1 MNWIDVIV
9 IIVALVGIF
18 VGWRIGFLGA
28 IFATAGLYVGM
39 VLAGQLTD
47 DIAEALTDSVSSDAI
62 ATALAYAIV
71 VGGSLAAALV
81 ARSMVKKMLNFVFLG
96 WINSVGSLALGL
108 IAGVLLGGALITF
121 AARYSNDLPEVDGIG
136 GTIIEMTGIRGNI
149 NDALVESSLVPLWL
163 DIVDAVPG
171 SALGMVPDDFKLALE
186 DLQWRIDLIDAAE
199 KG

>member
-1 MNWIDVIV
+1 MNWIDIIV

-28 IFATAGLYVGM
+28 IFAIAGLYVGM

-62 ATALAYAIV
+62 ATALAYLIV

-81 ARSMVKKMLNFVFLG
+81 VRSVVKKMLNFVFLG
-96 WINSVGSLALGL
+96 WIDSVGSLALGL
-108 IAGVLLGGALITF
+108 IAVVLAAGALITF
-121 AARYSNDLPEVDGIG
+121 AARYSQDLQEVGGVG
-136 GTIIEMTGIRGNI
+136 GTFIEMTGIRGNI
-149 NDALVESSLVPLWL
+149 NDALVDSSLVPLWL

-171 SALGMVPDDFKLALE
+171 SALGMVPDDFKDAL
-186 DLQWRIDLIDAAE
+186 DALDQRIE
-199 KG
+199 KEG

>member
-1 MNWIDVIV
+1 MNWIDIIV

-81 ARSMVKKMLNFVFLG
+81 ARSVVKKILNFVFLG
-96 WINSVGSLALGL
+96 WVDSVGSLALGL

-121 AARYSNDLPEVDGIG
+121 AARYSQDLQERGSFD
-136 GTIIEMTGIRGNI
+136 IIEMTGIRGNI
-149 NDALVESSLVPLWL
+149 NDALVDSSLVPLWL

-171 SALGMVPDDFKLALE
+171 SAIGMVPDDFKDAL
-186 DLQWRIDLIDAAE
+186 DALDQRIEAE
-199 KG
+199 G

>member
-1 MNWIDVIV
+1 MNWIDIIV

-71 VGGSLAAALV
+71 VGGSLAAALM
-81 ARSMVKKMLNFVFLG
+81 ARSVVKKMLNFVFLG
-96 WINSVGSLALGL
+96 WIDSVGSLALGL
-108 IAGVLLGGALITF
+108 LAGVLLGGALITF
-121 AARYSNDLPEVDGIG
+121 AARYSNDLPEAGSLELLDKL
-136 GTIIEMTGIRGNI
+136 TGFRGDI
-149 NDALVESSLVPLWL
+149 NNALVDSSLVPLWL

-171 SALGMVPDDFKLALE
+171 SAIGMVPDDFKLALD
-186 DLQWRIDLIDAAE
+186 DLQRRIDAE
-199 KG
+199 G

>member
-1 MNWIDVIV
+1 MNWIDIIV

-47 DIAEALTDSVSSDAI
+47 DIAEAPTDSDAI
-62 ATALAYAIV
+62 ATALAYLIV

-81 ARSMVKKMLNFVFLG
+81 VRSVVKKMLNFVFLG
-96 WINSVGSLALGL
+96 WIDSVGSLALGL
-108 IAGVLLGGALITF
+108 IAVVLAAGALITF
-121 AARYSNDLPEVDGIG
+121 AARYSQDLQEVGGVG
-136 GTIIEMTGIRGNI
+136 GTFIEMTGIRGNI
-149 NDALVESSLVPLWL
+149 NDALVDSSLVPLWL

-171 SALGMVPDDFKLALE
+171 SALGMVPDDFKDAL
-186 DLQWRIDLIDAAE
+186 DALDQRIE
-199 KG
+199 KEG

>member
-1 MNWIDVIV
+1 MNWIDIIV

-62 ATALAYAIV
+62 ATALAYVIV
-71 VGGSLAAALV
+71 VGGSLAAALM
-81 ARSMVKKMLNFVFLG
+81 ARSIVKKMLNFVFLG
-96 WINSVGSLALGL
+96 WIDSVGSLALGL
-108 IAGVLLGGALITF
+108 LAGVLLGGALITF
-121 AARYSNDLPEVDGIG
+121 AARYSNDLPEG
-136 GTIIEMTGIRGNI
+136 GGLGVIIEMSGVRGNI
-149 NDALVESSLVPLWL
+149 NDALVDSALVPLWL

-171 SALGMVPDDFKLALE
+171 SALGMVPDDFKDAL
-186 DLQWRIDLIDAAE
+186 DALDQRIE
-199 KG
+199 EEG